1 MPDLPL
7 TITEIISKTAPV
19 KSKFPIES
27 LLSARLLLAP
37 RIVGD
42 KVYFLSDFSGVLS
55 LYSMDKTGGIPQPLL
70 PGAQALVNPH
80 LMIGDN
86 FVVLPKLGKALV
98 MIDKMGNEN
107 YQPSFV
113 PLEGGIP
120 EPVLGPDY
128 ENQQIA
134 CVHCDVEKDI
144 AYFYHDDRKN
154 PEQQCLRVNL
164 ETSEITS
171 LGRSPHG
178 NFCNGA
184 APDHSMVILADG
196 YTAGDNVLYYWK
208 PGMKQRELLYGIP
221 LEKREGRQVPPSGI
235 GWCSFVNGNRGL
247 VFRSNLFHDNGG
259 LTYLSLDDPST
270 PVDVPVEGSLH
281 SGVGELVQLRQ
292 VEGDLFV
299 IEYNIDSATSCYEA
313 RFQPGSPPRFKVT
326 KTLCGPPPLSNGVM
340 LGLEWQ
346 VKKDPLR
353 VEYVLSFTKAN
364 SPSQLYLYPENSNQP
379 RRLSAERVLGVPDRY
394 LSEGED
400 ASYTSFDGL
409 RVSARLYLPSREL
422 GYTGPRPLVVYV
434 HGGPQGQER
443 PDFTW
448 FSMPLIQYL
457 TLNGL
462 AVFVPN
468 VRGSTG
474 YGMRYMKYV
483 DRDWGGDDVKDH
495 IEGLKHLEK
504 DPRVESTKRGV
515 VGRSYGGFMTL
526 TLASRLPS
534 MWKAAV
540 DMFGPYDLPTWASR
554 VPPSWTPY
562 IRLAIGD
569 PEKDRD
575 FLIERSPKTYLHQLQ
590 SPLMII
596 QGKHD
601 PRVPEPESA
610 QLVEDLRR
618 KGVQVDYLVFEDEG
632 HDVLRF
638 KNRVMCYNR
647 ITEFFLKHLGS

>member
-1 MPDLPL
+1 MA
-7 TITEIISKTAPV
+7 KPV
-19 KSKFPIES
+19 PAKPKFPIES

-37 RIVGD
+37 RLVGD

-55 LYSMDKTGGIPQPLL
+55 LYSMDKNGGIPQPLL
-70 PGAQALVNPH
+70 PGGTVLVNPH

-86 FVVLPKLGKALV
+86 FVVIPKLNKTLV

-107 YQPSFV
+107 YQPSWV
-113 PLEGGIP
+113 PAEGGIP
-120 EPVLGPDY
+120 ESVLGPGY
-128 ENQQIA
+128 ENQQVA
-134 CVHCDVEKDI
+134 CVHCDIEKNI
-144 AYFYHDDRKN
+144 AYFYNDDRKQ

-164 ETSEITS
+164 ETGEVTS
-171 LGRSPHG
+171 LGRSPYG
-178 NFCNGA
+178 NFCNGVSS
-184 APDHSMVILADG
+184 DHSTVIVADG

-208 PGMKQRELLYGIP
+208 PGMKQRELFYGVP
-221 LEKREGRQVPPSGI
+221 LEKREGKQVPPNGI
-235 GWCSFVNGNRGL
+235 GWCSFVNSDQGV
-247 VFRSNLFHDNGG
+247 VFRSNLFHDAGG
-259 LTYLSLDDPST
+259 LSYLSREGNID
-270 PVDVPVEGSLH
+270 PVDVPVEGTLH

-292 VEGDLFV
+292 VKDDLFV
-299 IEYNIDSATSCYEA
+299 IEYNIDGATWCYEA
-313 RFQPGSPPRFKVT
+313 RYQHGSPPRFKVT
-326 KTLCGPPPLSNGVM
+326 KTLVGPSPLSNGVM

-346 VKKDPLR
+346 VRKDPVR
-353 VEYVLSFTKAN
+353 VEYVLAFTKAN

-400 ASYTSFDGL
+400 ASYSSFDGL
-409 RVSARLYLPSREL
+409 RVSARLYTPSKEL
-422 GYTGPRPLVVYV
+422 GFTGPRPLVLYV

-448 FSMPLIQYL
+448 FSMPLIQNL
-457 TLNGL
+457 TLNGF

-474 YGMRYMKYV
+474 YGMRFMKYV

-495 IEGLKHLEK
+495 VEGLKHLEK
-504 DPRVESTKRGV
+504 DKRIDSTRRGV
-515 VGRSYGGFMTL
+515 VGRSYGGYMTL
-526 TLASRLPS
+526 TLASRLPG

-554 VPPSWTPY
+554 VPPSWMPY

-569 PEKDRD
+569 PEKERD
-575 FLIERSPKTYLHQLQ
+575 FLLERSPKTYLHQLQ

-610 QLVEDLRR
+610 QLVNELRK
-618 KGVQVDYLVFEDEG
+618 KGSQIDYLVFEDEG

-638 KNRVMCYNR
+638 KNRVVCYNT